1 MADEDEKEQ
10 KPKGSALSKIL
21 LLVILPLFLLSGTV
35 GGLYFSGV
43 LGGGE
48 HDDSEETL
56 DDEEEE
62 EDLIGPAT
70 YIKVDP
76 AFVVNFVGTDKAR
89 FLQITLE
96 IMTRQPEMT
105 AIVESHMPII
115 RNNLVLLFSSQTYD
129 ELSTLDGKEALRES
143 ALESIQE
150 ILEEETGD
158 PVIEAVYF
166 TSLVMQ

>member
-1 MADEDEKEQ
+1 MADDDEKQQ

-21 LLVILPLFLLSGTV
+21 LLVILPLFLLSGTA

-48 HDDSEETL
+48 DDSEETL

-62 EDLIGPAT
+62 DLVGPAT

-76 AFVVNFVGTDKAR
+76 AFVVNFIGTDKAR

-105 AIVESHMPII
+105 AVVESHMPII
-115 RNNLVLLFSSQTYD
+115 RNNLVLLFSSQSYD
-129 ELSTLDGKEALRES
+129 DLSTLEGKEALREA
-143 ALESIQE
+143 ALESIQD

-158 PVIEAVYF
+158 PVVEAVYF